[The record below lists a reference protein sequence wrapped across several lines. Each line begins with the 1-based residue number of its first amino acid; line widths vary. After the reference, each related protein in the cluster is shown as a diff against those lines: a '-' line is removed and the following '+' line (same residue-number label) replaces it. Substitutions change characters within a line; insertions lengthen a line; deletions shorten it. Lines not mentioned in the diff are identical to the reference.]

1 LPKKIIKD
9 FLSLSTGQNSKMTID
24 EAEYIL
30 EKVYEKAMEIKSL
43 ANRDQDKSKQQI
55 AVNKP
60 KIETS

>member
-1 LPKKIIKD
+1 
-9 FLSLSTGQNSKMTID
+9 MTID